1 MFNNVKIKYLQ
12 FKLYIY
18 VMVRFFFTLM
28 LFSPFSIYSQHK
40 LEIEGEFKLLTHK
53 DSIKVFS
60 KNKLLVF
67 DEGLNLVREEQFSF
81 DQNIIDFK
89 ILLNED
95 QTFFVSI
102 RGGQV
107 YKKKGREGYYRIDK
121 SFDHRMQSEST
132 IIFKND
138 TIFKF
143 GGYGF
148 WSMRNF
154 ITYFNFDQSE
164 WFALEYSDNNLSDG
178 YSNTLFNFKKN
189 DFYFLGGNKMDGL
202 FKIKPNKK
210 IFHFSNLKKEWNEI
224 GEIEIPITLDG
235 FHFFNK
241 NSFYIIYESLV
252 SKIDLENKTIT
263 NYKKH
268 SSLYSGIRFKFAIT
282 SVGDKVFFVTQE
294 DKQLFLNKLPLSEL
308 LGEKISERRFLR
320 PNNFFLFLLVG
331 FILIVSLLMI
341 KRKKNNELIIVYNQ
355 QLLFGRKKIEIS
367 KFQSQLIEIL
377 IKNNPTMNK
386 DFDILNE
393 NGYLN
398 KYHFQ
403 RTLKNE
409 ILQIN
414 LIFKSLTN
422 LNHKMIFVKK
432 DKVDKRINIYQLNGN
447 YNFIIK

>member
-1 MFNNVKIKYLQ
+1 
-12 FKLYIY
+12 
-18 VMVRFFFTLM
+18 MVRFFFTVIIL
-28 LFSPFSIYSQHK
+28 SPFLVYSQQK

-60 KNKLLVF
+60 KSKLLVF

-81 DQNIIDFK
+81 DQNIIDYE
-89 ILLNED
+89 ILFNED

-107 YKKKGREGYYRIDK
+107 YKKQGRETIYRIDK
-121 SFDHRMQSEST
+121 SFDHRMQSESP

-154 ITYFNFDQSE
+154 ITYFDFDQME
-164 WFALEYSDNNLSDG
+164 WFALEYSDNNLLDG

-210 IFHFSNLKKEWNEI
+210 IFHFSNLKKEWNEV

-235 FHFFNK
+235 YHFFNK

-252 SKIDLENKTIT
+252 SKFDLENKTIT

-268 SSLYSGIRFKFAIT
+268 SSLYSGIRFKFAST

-294 DKQLFLNKLPLSEL
+294 DEQLFLNKLPLSEL
-308 LGEKISERRFLR
+308 IREKISERKFLR
-320 PNNFFLFLLVG
+320 PNNFSLYLLVG
-331 FILIVSLLMI
+331 FMFFIPLVIIL
-341 KRKKNNELIIVYNQ
+341 RKKTNQLIIVSNQ
-355 QLLFGRKKIEIS
+355 QLLMGRKKTEIS

-377 IKNNPTMNK
+377 INNNTTLNK

-414 LIFKSLTN
+414 LIFKSLTSS
-422 LNHKMIFVKK
+422 NHEMIVVKK
-432 DKVDKRINIYQLNGN
+432 DEVDKRINIYQLNEH
-447 YNFIIK
+447 YNFSLK

>member
-1 MFNNVKIKYLQ
+1 
-12 FKLYIY
+12 
-18 VMVRFFFTLM
+18 MVRYFFTVIIL
-28 LFSPFSIYSQHK
+28 SPFLVYSQQK

-60 KNKLLVF
+60 KSKLLVF

-81 DQNIIDFK
+81 DQNIIDYE
-89 ILLNED
+89 ILFNED

-107 YKKKGREGYYRIDK
+107 YKKQGRETIYRIDK
-121 SFDHRMQSEST
+121 SFDHRMQSESP

-154 ITYFNFDQSE
+154 ITYFDFDQSE

-210 IFHFSNLKKEWNEI
+210 IFHFSNLKKEWNEV

-241 NSFYIIYESLV
+241 NSFYIIYESLI

-294 DKQLFLNKLPLSEL
+294 NEQLFLNKLPLSEL
-308 LGEKISERRFLR
+308 IGEKISERRFLR
-320 PNNFFLFLLVG
+320 PNNFSLYLLVG
-331 FILIVSLLMI
+331 FMFFIPLVIIL
-341 KRKKNNELIIVYNQ
+341 RKKTNQLIIVSNQ
-355 QLLFGRKKIEIS
+355 QLLMGRKKTEIS

-377 IKNNPTMNK
+377 INNNTTLNK

-422 LNHKMIFVKK
+422 SNHEMIVVKK
-432 DKVDKRINIYQLNGN
+432 DEVDKRINIYQLNGN
-447 YNFIIK
+447 YNFSCK

>member
-1 MFNNVKIKYLQ
+1 MKRFYL
-12 FKLYIY
+12 
-18 VMVRFFFTLM
+18 TLM
-28 LFSPFSIYSQHK
+28 LFSAFLIYSQHK

-60 KNKLLVF
+60 QNKLLVF
-67 DEGLNLVREEQFSF
+67 DESLNLVREEQFFF
-81 DQNIIDFK
+81 DQNIIDYK
-89 ILLNED
+89 ILLNEE

-102 RGGQV
+102 RGGEV
-107 YKKKGREGYYRIDK
+107 YKKHGRESIYRLDK
-121 SFDHRMQSEST
+121 SFDHRMQSDSE

-154 ITYFNFDQSE
+154 ITYFDFDQSE
-164 WFALEYSDNNLSDG
+164 WFPLEYSDNNLSNG
-178 YSNTLFNFKKN
+178 FSNTLFSFINN

-202 FKIKPNKK
+202 LKIKPNNK

-224 GEIEIPITLDG
+224 GEIEFPITLDG
-235 FHFFNK
+235 YHFFNK

-252 SKIDLENKTIT
+252 SKINLENKTIT

-268 SSLYSGIRFKFAIT
+268 SSLYSGTRFKHTIEI
-282 SVGDKVFFVTQE
+282 VGDKVFYVTGE
-294 DKQLFLNKLPLSEL
+294 YKQLILNKLPLSEL
-308 LGEKISERRFLR
+308 LSEKISERRFLR
-320 PNNFFLFLLVG
+320 PNNFSLYLLVG
-331 FILIVSLLMI
+331 FMFIISLVIIL
-341 KRKKNNELIIVYNQ
+341 RKKTNQLIIVSNQ
-355 QLLFGRKKIEIS
+355 QLLMGRKKTEIS
-367 KFQSQLIEIL
+367 KFQSQLIKIL
-377 IKNNPTMNK
+377 INNNSTLNK

-409 ILQIN
+409 IFQIN
-414 LIFKSLTN
+414 YMFKILTN
-422 LNHKMIFVKK
+422 SHHEMIVVKK
-432 DKVDKRINIYQLNGN
+432 DEVDKRINIYQLNVN
-447 YNFIIK
+447 YNFILK